1 MLGDTGTTTTT
12 ITNSWQNTKQR
23 NKLIHSING
32 NREKRGR
39 GINCVYWNKGP
50 AFLVNKQMDI
60 KNIVEDHKPHILG
73 LGEANVRHDHD
84 LEDLQLAGYSL
95 HLDSSIDNPQLGMAR
110 VAVYTHD
117 SLRVKR
123 RPDLEDDT
131 VSAVRLEC
139 GLPGQQGILVCVGYR
154 QWQLL
159 GQGDKS
165 SGSVSEQLVRWLRF
179 LEI

>member
-1 MLGDTGTTTTT
+1 MELQVATGSTGAATYPCYD
-12 ITNSWQNTKQR
+12 NKQR
-23 NKLIHSING
+23 NKLIHIING
-32 NREKRGR
+32 NRERRGR

-50 AFLVNKQMDI
+50 SFLVNKQMDI
-60 KNIVEDHKPHILG
+60 KNIVERHKPHILG

-84 LEDLQLAGYSL
+84 LEDLQLSGYSL
-95 HLDSSIDNPQLGMAR
+95 HLDSCISNPQLGMAR

-131 VSAVRLEC
+131 VAAVWLEC
-139 GLPGQQGILVCVGYR
+139 GLPRQQGILVCVGYR

-159 GQGDKS
+159 GQEDNS
-165 SGSVSEQLVRWLRF
+165 SGSVSEQLLRWL
-179 LEI
+179 